1 MTATAFDLDLDR
13 APVAPAG
20 SLGGVPVIDL
30 DDQHADE
37 AIGRACRDWGF
48 FQVVGHRIPQSEI
61 NSVLDLSRDYFAL
74 PAETKRRNLRSIDN
88 PWGYYDRELTK
99 EQRDRKQVFDIGP
112 DAGGGARG
120 NDPFQGKTPW
130 PDEPPEFEA
139 ELRRWYETM
148 SAVADRIM
156 GLVSASLTG
165 DSERLRSAFEPGHSS
180 HLRLN
185 FYPVADPLG
194 DEASGDADLGVHHH
208 TDAGGLTVLLQD
220 EISGLQLFRDG
231 MWHSVDPVP
240 GAFTIN
246 IGDMVQVWSNDLYK
260 APLHRVLAME
270 SSDRYSL
277 PFFYNPSYAAVI
289 EPLVGPPHYRPLSW
303 AEFRRRR
310 ADGDYGNYGTEVQI
324 SEWRIAPRDAAPA
337 AH

>member
-1 MTATAFDLDLDR
+1 MTHLDLDQ

-30 DDQHADE
+30 GAPDARDGVAQ
-37 AIGRACRDWGF
+37 ACRDWGF
-48 FQVVGHRIPQSEI
+48 FQVVGHGVPQTEF
-61 NSVLDLSRDYFAL
+61 NSVLDLTRRYFAL
-74 PAETKRRNLRSIDN
+74 PAATKRRHMRSIDN

-112 DAGGGARG
+112 DAADGARG
-120 NDPFQGKTPW
+120 EDPFEGATPW
-130 PDEPPEFEA
+130 PEEPPGFEN
-139 ELRRWYETM
+139 ELRHWYAAM
-148 SAVADRIM
+148 SDVAGRIM
-156 GLVSASLTG
+156 DLVSAGLTG
-165 DSERLRSAFEPGHSS
+165 DPGRLRSAFEPGHSS

-194 DEASGDADLGVHHH
+194 DEAQGLADLGVHHH

-220 EISGLQLFRDG
+220 GVSGLQVYREG
-231 MWHSVDPVP
+231 AWHNVDPVP

-246 IGDMVQVWSNDLYK
+246 IGDMVQIWSNDLYQ
-260 APLHRVLAME
+260 APPHRVLAMDAC
-270 SSDRYSL
+270 DRYSL
-277 PFFYNPSYAAVI
+277 PFFYNPSYSAVI
-289 EPLVGPPHYRPLSW
+289 EPLTGPPRYRPLAW

-324 SEWRIAPRDAAPA
+324 CEWRIAE
-337 AH
+337 